1 MGISRVSTPTMLM
14 TQTENLRSAQP
25 MQDYWERLISAG
37 YVPGRKPRREAKALD
52 AGLRIEA
59 AIVAKTHDVYGA
71 ICWRN
76 PGVSSLKRVTGDG
89 YRPDAVGVLPLLH
102 RYTAYQ
108 EADTPGKPAYN
119 FIMSV
124 KSQNTS
130 GSAKQKIL
138 TEISDLAAVCDS
150 TEIVAVVVM
159 QGKYLDD
166 GLVAAAKR
174 QGKRDMVAVI
184 TEDELLQGTLV
195 AELLTVAK
203 RRQQL
208 RRKLGPRG
216 GLPPAKRRTEQDWAY
231 ANRRAAQQAATRAL
245 KTAVLSDVR
254 M

>member
-1 MGISRVSTPTMLM
+1 MLI
-14 TQTENLRSAQP
+14 TQTEELRSAHP
-25 MQDYWERLISAG
+25 VHEYWERLISAG
-37 YVPGRKPRREAKALD
+37 YVPGPKPRREAKALD
-52 AGLRIEA
+52 AGLKIEA
-59 AIVAKTHDVYGA
+59 EIVEKTHEVYGA

-76 PGVSSLKRVTGDG
+76 PGVSSLRRVTGDG

-102 RYTAYQ
+102 RYAAYQ

-119 FIMSV
+119 FILSV

-130 GSAKQKIL
+130 GSAKQKVL

-150 TEIVAVVVM
+150 TGIAAVVVM
-159 QGKYLDD
+159 QGKFLDD

-184 TEDELLQGTLV
+184 TEQELLDGVLV

-203 RRQQL
+203 RRAQL

-216 GLPPAKRRTEQDWAY
+216 GLPRARRRTEQDWAY
-231 ANRRAAQQAATRAL
+231 ANRRAAHQAATRAL
-245 KTAVLSDVR
+245 KRARTVGHSA
-254 M
+254 